1 MLGKV
6 HVINDICQTV
16 EKPMILLFFNVKM
29 LNILGIES
37 LRGVADL
44 MDNIQ
49 EIPQA
54 LRKGL

>member
-1 MLGKV
+1 MWGKV

>member
-1 MLGKV
+1 MWGKV

-54 LRKGL
+54 L